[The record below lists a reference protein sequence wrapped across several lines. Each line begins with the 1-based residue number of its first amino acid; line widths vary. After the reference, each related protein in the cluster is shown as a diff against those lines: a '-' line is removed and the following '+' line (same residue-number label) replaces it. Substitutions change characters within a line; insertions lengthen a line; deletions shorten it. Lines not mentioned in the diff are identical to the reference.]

1 MLSYPEGL
9 PLPLR
14 EGYGF
19 KPASPIVR
27 TQLANGRA
35 LQRRRF
41 RNVPTLVSVSWLLND
56 EQAKLFE
63 GWCKWG
69 IDYADWFLCPLKTPL
84 GLSPVRARFTDIYEG
99 PALFGVS
106 MWRFTATLE
115 LFELPVLNEAE
126 FTDLL
131 AGMDIAVMSVELRSL
146 LERWYTKSWPGAA

>member
-35 LQRRRF
+35 IQRRRF

-84 GLSPVRARFTDIYEG
+84 GLMPTKAQFTDIYDG
-99 PALFGVS
+99 PKLVGVDH
-106 MWRFTATLE
+106 WRYTAVLS
-115 LFELPVLNEAE
+115 LFEMPIVTEAE
-126 FTDLL
+126 LVSL
-131 AGMDIAVMSVELRSL
+131 MAGIDIGVMNSRLRGELQ
-146 LERWYTKSWPGAA
+146 RWYTESWPGAT